1 LHRFKVAH
9 RDIKPEHLRVY
20 DNQLAL
26 IDFDLA
32 VVEPAPIARS
42 HVGTKGF
49 RLWEV
54 NECYNMYT
62 ADVYAA
68 ACSFK
73 ELYDSLAAEEQSALM
88 MQCLDALKERCEN
101 VPDYAAT
108 DALALVQECM
118 LPCACLKCVDMQEPS
133 VVALLPTPD
142 IQSSVD
148 AEFEWPITQ
157 WLRMQA
163 EAHAARAAPPS
174 PPSPTSQDYV
184 EVKHGSPP
192 LLDDAPRSSYPSPVS
207 SQ

>member
-1 LHRFKVAH
+1 LHRFKVVH

-32 VVEPAPIARS
+32 VIEPAPIARS
-42 HVGTKGF
+42 HVGTEGF

-54 NECYNMYT
+54 NECYNVYT

-68 ACSFK
+68 ACTFK
-73 ELYDSLAAEEQSALM
+73 ELYGTLATEEQSALM
-88 MQCLDALKERCEN
+88 MQCLDTLKERCEN

-108 DALALVQECM
+108 DALVLVQECT
-118 LPCACLKCVDMQEPS
+118 LYCVHVLKCVDMQEPS

-148 AEFEWPITQ
+148 AEYEWPITSKSNTPR
-157 WLRMQA
+157 LRCWTM
-163 EAHAARAAPPS
+163 HLVLLIPAPS
-174 PPSPTSQDYV
+174 R
-184 EVKHGSPP
+184 
-192 LLDDAPRSSYPSPVS
+192 RSRSIVPYM
-207 SQ
+207 